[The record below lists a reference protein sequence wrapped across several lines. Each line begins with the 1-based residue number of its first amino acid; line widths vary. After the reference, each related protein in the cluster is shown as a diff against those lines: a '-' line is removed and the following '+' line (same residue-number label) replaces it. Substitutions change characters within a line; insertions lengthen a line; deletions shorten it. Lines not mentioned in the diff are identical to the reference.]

1 MSLGIE
7 YFINQ
12 THITDLQ
19 KLQDEKLYHI
29 IRLFRDE
36 LEKFNES
43 EEFKLKGLI
52 IACNEMKDLIKDFR
66 FILNGY
72 IKVINNQLPVY
83 GRPVEEEE
91 DLDQIPF
98 CFVEEIEE
106 LLKEMDKIEN
116 ILDKIK
122 AVRLL
127 REKVDKLANKCL
139 YKMRILY
146 DSLND
151 FIYGESCFWD
161 KIDLEKK
168 EIIIK
173 KWHYNAKAKADIT
186 TIIDEAL
193 KTGKAERER
202 LERLYGITS

>member
-19 KLQDEKLYHI
+19 KLQDEELYHI
-29 IRLFRDE
+29 IRLFRSE

-72 IKVINNQLPVY
+72 IKVINNQLP
-83 GRPVEEEE
+83 
-91 DLDQIPF
+91 F
-98 CFVEEIEE
+98 CLKEEIEE

-127 REKVDKLANKCL
+127 KEKVDELANKCL
-139 YKMRILY
+139 YKMRIRY

-173 KWHYNAKAKADIT
+173 QWHYDAKAKADIT
-186 TIIDEAL
+186 AIIVEAL

>member
-1 MSLGIE
+1 MSLPIE

-83 GRPVEEEE
+83 GRPVE

-98 CFVEEIEE
+98 CLKEEIEE

-116 ILDKIK
+116 NLDKIK

-127 REKVDKLANKCL
+127 KEKVDELGNKCL

-173 KWHYNAKAKADIT
+173 KWHYDAKAKADIT
-186 TIIDEAL
+186 AIIVEAL

-202 LERLYGITS
+202 LERLYRITS

>member
-1 MSLGIE
+1 MSLPIE
-7 YFINQ
+7 YFTDQ
-12 THITDLQ
+12 THITDLE

-36 LEKFNES
+36 LEKF

-72 IKVINNQLPVY
+72 IGVINKQLP
-83 GRPVEEEE
+83 
-91 DLDQIPF
+91 F
-98 CFVEEIEE
+98 CLKEEIEE
-106 LLKEMDKIEN
+106 LLKQMDKIEN
-116 ILDKIK
+116 NLDKIK
-122 AVRLL
+122 AVMLSK
-127 REKVDKLANKCL
+127 EKVDELGNKCL
-139 YKMRILY
+139 YKMQILY

-151 FIYGESCFWD
+151 FIYWESCFWD

-173 KWHYNAKAKADIT
+173 QWHYDAKAKMKEWMKQLEQLYRIT
-186 TIIDEAL
+186 FLI
-193 KTGKAERER
+193 
-202 LERLYGITS
+202 

>member
-1 MSLGIE
+1 MSLPIE
-7 YFINQ
+7 YFIDQ

-19 KLQDEKLYHI
+19 KLQDKELYHI

-72 IKVINNQLPVY
+72 IKVINNQLP
-83 GRPVEEEE
+83 
-91 DLDQIPF
+91 F
-98 CFVEEIEE
+98 CLKEEIEE
-106 LLKEMDKIEN
+106 LLTEMDKIEN

-127 REKVDKLANKCL
+127 KEKVDELGNKCL

-173 KWHYNAKAKADIT
+173 QWHYDAKARADIT
-186 TIIDEAL
+186 AIIVEAL

>member
-7 YFINQ
+7 YFIDQ

-83 GRPVEEEE
+83 GRPVEEE

-98 CFVEEIEE
+98 CLKEEIEE

-127 REKVDKLANKCL
+127 KKKVDELVNKCL

-161 KIDLEKK
+161 KTDLEKK

-173 KWHYNAKAKADIT
+173 QWHYDAKAKADIT
-186 TIIDEAL
+186 TIIVEAL

>member
-7 YFINQ
+7 YFIDQ

-19 KLQDEKLYHI
+19 KLQDEELYHI

-36 LEKFNES
+36 LEKFNKS

-72 IKVINNQLPVY
+72 IEVISNYNI
-83 GRPVEEEE
+83 EEE
-91 DLDQIPF
+91 DKEKK
-98 CFVEEIEE
+98 EEIFLKQRMIIQNNPPIEEIKE
-106 LLKEMDKIEN
+106 LLIELNKIEN

-127 REKVDKLANKCL
+127 KEKVDELVNKCL

-146 DSLND
+146 DSLSE
-151 FIYGESCFWD
+151 FIYGEIYFWD
-161 KIDLEKK
+161 EIDLKK
-168 EIIIK
+168 KMSESSYESSEPPTD
-173 KWHYNAKAKADIT
+173 H
-186 TIIDEAL
+186 
-193 KTGKAERER
+193 RR
-202 LERLYGITS
+202 L

>member
-1 MSLGIE
+1 
-7 YFINQ
+7 
-12 THITDLQ
+12 
-19 KLQDEKLYHI
+19 
-29 IRLFRDE
+29 
-36 LEKFNES
+36 
-43 EEFKLKGLI
+43 
-52 IACNEMKDLIKDFR
+52 MKDLIKDFR

-72 IKVINNQLPVY
+72 IKVINNQLP
-83 GRPVEEEE
+83 
-91 DLDQIPF
+91 F
-98 CFVEEIEE
+98 CLKEEIEE

-127 REKVDKLANKCL
+127 KEKVDELGNKCL

-173 KWHYNAKAKADIT
+173 QWHYDAKAKARADIT
-186 TIIDEAL
+186 AIIVEAL